1 MGPHGL
7 VVGATGSGKSELLR
21 TLVLGLALTHSTAD
35 LNFVL
40 VDFKGGA
47 TFGGLDGLPH
57 TSAVITNLADELPL
71 VDRMRDALQG
81 EIVRRQE
88 LLRAAGNY
96 ASLRDYAAARAQR
109 PRGASELPPVPSL
122 FVVLDEFSE
131 LLAAKPELI
140 DLFVMIGRVGRS
152 LGVHLL
158 LASQRLEEGRLRG
171 LDTQLS
177 YRIGLRTFSPQ
188 ESRIVLGVPDA
199 YELPSQPGSAYL
211 KDGTG
216 EPIRFKAAYVSGPAS
231 GTGAAASDGGPGPVP
246 TPAPRLKPRIVR
258 FGPGYVA
265 PRYEE
270 TPGTGEFVKDI
281 NDADVADRADGFGGT
296 AVVGREAT
304 APGAAGRERSQ
315 TLLDATVALL
325 SGPGPAAHRIWL
337 PPLSEPPA
345 LDQLL
350 GQADPWRGDPAS
362 LPAVLGIVDRPFE
375 QRRDPLWVDLAAGA
389 GHVAVAG
396 GPRSGKST
404 VVASLISSL
413 ALIHTPA
420 QAQFYVLDFGGGSL
434 STLEGLPHVG
444 GVASRLQGDRVRR
457 TVAEVRALLEQ
468 REREFGRLSID
479 SIATYRALRAE
490 GSIPG
495 DGFGDVFL
503 VVDGWL
509 TLRQDYEEL
518 EQAITALAARGLGY
532 GVHLVA
538 ATNKWSEFRPAVR
551 DLFGTRLELRLGDPY
566 ESEIGRAAARNVPA
580 GAPGRGLTP
589 DGLHFLAAMPR
600 IDGRPTAAGLPEAVR
615 ALVGQVAAAW
625 DGDGAPPVRM
635 LPDVLAA
642 AALPRPGSSGSRV
655 PFGIDESE
663 LAPVFLDFAADP
675 HFLVLGDT
683 ECGKSNLL
691 RLAVAGLAAR
701 YTPEQ
706 VKIIFLDYRR
716 SLLDAAQ
723 VPHQIGY
730 ATSSVAAGA
739 LLDEVRGV
747 LSSRLPPADLSP
759 AQLRSRSWW
768 RGSDLFVVA
777 DDYDLVAGAAG
788 AAGAANPLLALAEF
802 LPQARDVGL
811 HVILARSAGGAG
823 RAMFDPVIQ
832 RLREMGSP
840 GLIMSGSKDE
850 GALLGGVRAGPQP
863 CGRGVLVT
871 RRGGARLVQVAL
883 AGEVAG
889 ADGVAESDG
898 ANGVDRVGEAGGA
911 GTGGAPRVDGMG
923 EVVGSGGAAGAGRA
937 ADAEATGQFPI
948 IAV

>member
-1 MGPHGL
+1 MAGP
-7 VVGATGSGKSELLR
+7 E
-21 TLVLGLALTHSTAD
+21 
-35 LNFVL
+35 
-40 VDFKGGA
+40 
-47 TFGGLDGLPH
+47 
-57 TSAVITNLADELPL
+57 
-71 VDRMRDALQG
+71 M
-81 EIVRRQE
+81 
-88 LLRAAGNY
+88 AG
-96 ASLRDYAAARAQR
+96 
-109 PRGASELPPVPSL
+109 
-122 FVVLDEFSE
+122 
-131 LLAAKPELI
+131 PE
-140 DLFVMIGRVGRS
+140 M
-152 LGVHLL
+152 
-158 LASQRLEEGRLRG
+158 
-171 LDTQLS
+171 
-177 YRIGLRTFSPQ
+177 
-188 ESRIVLGVPDA
+188 
-199 YELPSQPGSAYL
+199 
-211 KDGTG
+211 
-216 EPIRFKAAYVSGPAS
+216 
-231 GTGAAASDGGPGPVP
+231 
-246 TPAPRLKPRIVR
+246 
-258 FGPGYVA
+258 
-265 PRYEE
+265 
-270 TPGTGEFVKDI
+270 
-281 NDADVADRADGFGGT
+281 
-296 AVVGREAT
+296 
-304 APGAAGRERSQ
+304 AGRGGNQ
-315 TLLDATVALL
+315 TLLDATVELL

-404 VVASLISSL
+404 VLASLISSL

-420 QAQFYVLDFGGGSL
+420 QAQFYVLDFGGGTL
-434 STLEGLPHVG
+434 STLSGLPHVG

-457 TVAEVRALLEQ
+457 TVAEVRAVLEQ
-468 REREFGRLSID
+468 REREFGRLGID

-490 GSIPG
+490 GTIPG

-518 EQAITALAARGLGY
+518 EQAVTALAARGLGY
-532 GVHLVA
+532 GIHLVA

-580 GAPGRGLTP
+580 GAPGRGLTQ

-625 DGDGAPPVRM
+625 DGGGAPPVRM

-691 RLAVAGLAAR
+691 RLAVAGIAAR

-706 VKIIFLDYRR
+706 AKIIFLDYRR

-730 ATSSVAAGA
+730 ATSSVAATA

-840 GLIMSGSKDE
+840 GLIMSGSKEE

-871 RRGGARLVQVAL
+871 RRGGSRLVQVAL
-883 AGEVAG
+883 VVEAGAEVP
-889 ADGVAESDG
+889 ADGVA
-898 ANGVDRVGEAGGA
+898 GEAG
-911 GTGGAPRVDGMG
+911 
-923 EVVGSGGAAGAGRA
+923 GRA
-937 ADAEATGQFPI
+937 ADAEATGQFPV
-948 IAV
+948 IAL